1 MDYSEIIKLLFG
13 TKEKDR
19 TDALFPLLYNRYYYL
34 HSENIGDNR
43 TLEFLEGY
51 FKELVGRILFSQ
63 ELEELLEKGVG
74 INANEVS
81 I

>member
-1 MDYSEIIKLLFG
+1 MDYGEIIKILFG

-19 TDALFPLLYNRYYYL
+19 KDALFPLLYNRYYYL
-34 HSENIGDNR
+34 HSVRNIGDNN
-43 TLEFLEGY
+43 TLEFLEDY
-51 FKELVGRILFSQ
+51 FKELAERILFDQ
-63 ELEELLEKGVG
+63 EFIEKGIG

>member
-1 MDYSEIIKLLFG
+1 MDYGEIIKLLFG

-34 HSENIGDNR
+34 HSVKNIGDNN
-43 TLEFLEGY
+43 TLEFLEDYLKG
-51 FKELVGRILFSQ
+51 VLFSQ
-63 ELEELLEKGVG
+63 ELELIEKGVG

>member
-19 TDALFPLLYNRYYYL
+19 TDALFPLLYNRSHYL
-34 HSENIGDNR
+34 LNENIEDNR
-43 TLEFLEGY
+43 ALEFLEDY
-51 FKELVGRILFSQ
+51 FKELVGGLLFSQ
-63 ELEELLEKGVG
+63 ELELIEKGIG
-74 INANEVS
+74 INVNEVS